1 MILTSIFK
9 IICSWHAMTWH
20 AKKGTLIISGD
31 HEGAPCKRKAFTLP
45 NSIQGALLLTIPI
58 LYIGCN
64 FLSMLKLNLIH
75 VSKGAPCVCFNE
87 NFNIDVVIVM
97 GIMQIFCLGKISEC
111 ECTHMHCELCYWIMR
126 IYSYSVAIEHIT
138 CSFWKGMYVY
148 NTFYKFRFLSCFVL
162 LWYVVN
168 NNSWCD

>member
-1 MILTSIFK
+1 MWDE
-9 IICSWHAMTWH
+9 IIY
-20 AKKGTLIISGD
+20 
-31 HEGAPCKRKAFTLP
+31 PFP
-45 NSIQGALLLTIPI
+45 NFN
-58 LYIGCN
+58 CN
-64 FLSMLKLNLIH
+64 ITVELWEWINYFFPHFIMDVMLKLNLIH
-75 VSKGAPCVCFNE
+75 VSKGAPCVC
-87 NFNIDVVIVM
+87 
-97 GIMQIFCLGKISEC
+97 CLTWVLMRISTLMLLLWWESCKSFVWEKICEC

-168 NNSWCD
+168 NNSWCDLIKTKPCTHLMGCKVF